1 VAAVAITPRAGGLAA
16 PARIAIAALDDPAWS
31 AFVAAQQE
39 ATIFHHPTW
48 TRIIADTYGYRAFAL
63 HTTDARGKVVAG
75 LPVVAIRGV
84 RGTSMVSL
92 PFTDHC
98 PPLAQNAA
106 SFEAFVDGLV
116 AWRQEVGSR
125 VFDVRAE
132 LPARPG
138 IYHSTPAVRHVLSLD
153 GGPTA
158 LLKLS
163 RTPAHRAM
171 RKAKRAGVAVRITQS
186 PDDLSELYRLHWQTR
201 QRQGVP
207 VQPRRF
213 FEAIWARLIERDL
226 GFVVLAAVDDRPI
239 AAAMFLAWNGQLI
252 YKYGASDARYWAL
265 RPNNLVMWTAIE
277 EACARGYRLLD
288 FGKTELNNQGLREF
302 KRRWDA
308 LETPLTYSCITAKP
322 PRASSDLPGRL
333 LSQLVKHSPRIV
345 CRATGE
351 LLYGR
356 FGATL

>member
-1 VAAVAITPRAGGLAA
+1 MAAVAITQ
-16 PARIAIAALDDPAWS
+16 LDDPAWS
-31 AFVAAQQE
+31 AFVAAHQE
-39 ATIFHHPTW
+39 ATAFHQPAW
-48 TRIIADTYGYRAFAL
+48 TRILSETYGYQAFAL
-63 HTTDARGKVVAG
+63 VATDTRGKVVAG

-98 PPLAQNAA
+98 PPLAQDTV
-106 SFEAFVDGLV
+106 SLEALVNGLI
-116 AWRQEVGSR
+116 AWREEVGSR
-125 VFDVRAE
+125 VVDVRAE
-132 LPARPG
+132 LPGRPG
-138 IYHSTPAVRHVLSLD
+138 IYHSTRAVRHVLPLD
-153 GGPTA
+153 GGPAA
-158 LLKLS
+158 LEKLS

-171 RKAKRAGVAVRITQS
+171 RKAKRVGVAVRITQS
-186 PDDLSELYRLHWQTR
+186 PDDRATLYRLHWETR

-213 FEAIWARLIERDL
+213 FEAIWAQLIERDL

-239 AAAMFLAWNGQLI
+239 AAALFLAWNGQLI

-277 EACARGYRLLD
+277 WACARGYRLLD
-288 FGKTELNNQGLREF
+288 FGKTELDNQGLREF

-308 LETPLTYSCITAKP
+308 LETPLTYSCVSAKP
-322 PRASSDLPGRL
+322 PRASSGLPGRL
-333 LSQLVKHSPRIV
+333 LSQLIKRSPRIV

-356 FGATL
+356 FGATA

>member
-1 VAAVAITPRAGGLAA
+1 MSTA

-31 AFVAAQQE
+31 AFVTAQQE
-39 ATIFHHPTW
+39 ATIFHHPAW
-48 TRIIADTYGYRAFAL
+48 AGIIADTYGYQAFVLTA
-63 HTTDARGKVVAG
+63 TDAHGKVVAG

-84 RGTSMVSL
+84 RGTAMVSL

-98 PPLAQNAA
+98 PPLAQNAV
-106 SFEAFVDGLV
+106 SFDAFIDSLV
-116 AWRQEVGSR
+116 AWRQEIGSR

-138 IYHSTPAVRHVLSLD
+138 IFHSTPAVRHVLSLD
-153 GGPTA
+153 GGPNA
-158 LLKLS
+158 LVKLGG
-163 RTPAHRAM
+163 TPAHRAM
-171 RKAKRAGVAVRITQS
+171 LKAKRVGVAVRITQS

-277 EACARGYRLLD
+277 WACARGYRLLD

-302 KRRWDA
+302 KRRWNA
-308 LETPLTYSCITAKP
+308 VETPLTYSCISAKP
-322 PRASSDLPGRL
+322 PRTSSGLPGRL
-333 LSQLVKHSPRIV
+333 LAQLIKRSPRIV

-356 FGATL
+356 VGATV

>member
-1 VAAVAITPRAGGLAA
+1 LTA

-31 AFVAAQQE
+31 AFVAAREE

-48 TRIIADTYGYRAFAL
+48 TRILADTYGYRAFAL
-63 HTTDARGKVVAG
+63 ITTDARGEVVAG
-75 LPVVAIRGV
+75 LPVVAIPGV

-98 PPLAQNAA
+98 PPLAQNAV
-106 SFEAFVDGLV
+106 SFESFVDGLV
-116 AWRQEVGSR
+116 AWRQEIGSR
-125 VFDVRAE
+125 VFAVRGE

-138 IYHSTPAVRHVLSLD
+138 IYHSTLAVRHVLSLD

-158 LLKLS
+158 LMRLS
-163 RTPAHRAM
+163 RTPAYRAM
-171 RKAKRAGVAVRITQS
+171 RKAKRVGVSVRITQS
-186 PDDLSELYRLHWQTR
+186 PDDLSELYGLHWQTR
-201 QRQGVP
+201 RRQGVP

-239 AAAMFLAWNGQLI
+239 AAAMFLAWNGHLI
-252 YKYGASDARYWAL
+252 YKFGASDARYWAL

-277 EACARGYRLLD
+277 LACARGYRLLD

-308 LETPLTYSCITAKP
+308 LETPLTYSRISAKP
-322 PRASSDLPGRL
+322 PRASSGLPGQV
-333 LSQLVKHSPRIV
+333 LSQLIKRSPRII

-356 FGATL
+356 FGATV